1 MGLLDNLV
9 NRLRGKLIQAGEKRS
24 RQRIEPTTPE
34 GAALR
39 QQRENPIN
47 YADQKLKS
55 SGYTGLS
62 NLEKIKKRDQI
73 RAKGDKAFSSGSGS
87 DMLAALRKGTSATKA
102 TQGITYGDMD
112 KDILAARK
120 TRAARLQKQKDLTAR
135 KDAIEKERKEKEAGE
150 KIRKEE
156 KERSERYRNT
166 AYELDPIERTRIRN
180 STYYGDIA
188 SLIRESLNEG
198 KLCPKGKAAA
208 KSKFKVYPSA
218 YANMYASAVC
228 SGKVTPGGKKNKK

>member
-1 MGLLDNLV
+1 
-9 NRLRGKLIQAGEKRS
+9 
-24 RQRIEPTTPE
+24 
-34 GAALR
+34 
-39 QQRENPIN
+39 
-47 YADQKLKS
+47 
-55 SGYTGLS
+55 
-62 NLEKIKKRDQI
+62 
-73 RAKGDKAFSSGSGS
+73 
-87 DMLAALRKGTSATKA
+87 MLAALRKGTSATKA

-112 KDILAARK
+112 KDILAARE
-120 TRAARLQKQKDLTAR
+120 TRAARLQKQKDLTAK
-135 KDAIEKERKEKEAGE
+135 KDAIEKEKEAEKEKEE
-150 KIRKEE
+150 MIKKEE
-156 KERSERYRNT
+156 ERKKQSERYRNT
-166 AYELDPIERTRIRN
+166 AYELNPIERMRIKN